1 MKIDCKRIN
10 QQEIATNSKIKITN
24 SQQATTILLFRLFA
38 ATATVDDRRRS
49 PEVPILIGYRTTR
62 LDVLVEVSCLLVLN
76 YQIQWLWLSIG
87 VYSLD

>member
-49 PEVPILIGYRTTR
+49 PEVPIGYRTTR